1 MQTSDKIYF
10 IISGVREGFKKSHIL
25 CNNDIAEVI
34 NYIDDRRQITNN
46 AIDNFYTIEKTTNY
60 TLVSVFNPNTIDHV
74 GRKAY
79 IAITLFVKN
88 GFEIK
93 GDVVVVL
100 AHLMNYYEQKQGN
113 EITNRFTEEMFEA
126 EYANLGVAA
135 AQSKDGG
142 ARFKQGYIL
151 YDQVAEIASNFQTP
165 TINGFQKVYFFS
177 NKNINVANQLVSFEK
192 IVEFPRAVAFSIIDL
207 FNGNY
212 DVFINDQPYD
222 VRGRVSQQNL
232 LVYANQGDVLKIVDL
247 SIKKSHTLVITAPGN
262 NINILD
268 VFPKQTRSITTGP
281 RAVGGSSTPRGTI
294 NNDSKDKKLN
304 RVLMIMIGI
313 LVPCVIGLVI
323 YTFKEDPPPVQTP
336 AKPNTTVVTQPDPID
351 ATQSTTTNATNTTVV
366 SGNSTNTVSTQSTG
380 TTTTTAT
387 NPRSRSRN
395 LQVQGANGRGAS
407 GSQPPPKIII
417 VQPNTGGSS
426 SGSKESNSQS
436 KKCSICDRLNSEI
449 KEVTGEDKT
458 HKKNE
463 LKNHQQSANCKKN
476 Q

>member
-93 GDVVVVL
+93 GDVVGVL

-151 YDQVAEIASNFQTP
+151 YDQLAEIASNFQTP

-222 VRGRVSQQNL
+222 VKGRVSQQNL

-247 SIKKSHTLVITAPGN
+247 STKKSHTHVITAPGN
-262 NINILD
+262 NINIHE
-268 VFPKQTRSITTGP
+268 VFPKQTRSINTRP

-323 YTFKEDPPPVQTP
+323 YTFKEDPPPVPTP
-336 AKPNTTVVTQPDPID
+336 AKPSTTVVTQPSPID
-351 ATQSTTTNATNTTVV
+351 TTQSANTNATNTTVV
-366 SGNSTNTVSTQSTG
+366 SGNATNTVSTQNTR
-380 TTTTTAT
+380 TTTTNIA
-387 NPRSRSRN
+387 NPRPGPTTSPAQRT
-395 LQVQGANGRGAS
+395 VGRGAS
-407 GSQPPPKIII
+407 SAQTSATSTRN
-417 VQPNTGGSS
+417 QASASNSS
-426 SGSKESNSQS
+426 STSKAS
-436 KKCSICDRLNSEI
+436 KTDCKECQRLTALMEGQPSPAL
-449 KEVTGEDKT
+449 KAPFQ
-458 HKKNE
+458 KKI
-463 LKNHQQSANCKKN
+463 KNHPTH
-476 Q
+476 

>member
-1 MQTSDKIYF
+1 MQLSEKIYF
-10 IISGVREGFKKSHIL
+10 IISGVREGFKKSHLL

-46 AIDNFYTIEKTTNY
+46 AIDNFYTIEKTNNY

-88 GFEIK
+88 GLEIK
-93 GDVVVVL
+93 GDIVGVL
-100 AHLMNYYEQKQGN
+100 AHLMNYYEQKQTN

-126 EYANLGVAA
+126 EYANLGIGAA
-135 AQSKDGG
+135 SSQEAG

-151 YDQVAEIASNFQTP
+151 YDQVAEIASHFQSP

-177 NKNINVANQLVSFEK
+177 NRNLNVANQLVSFEK

-212 DVFINDQPYD
+212 DVFINDQLYD
-222 VRGRVSQQNL
+222 VKGRVSQQNL

-247 SIKKSHTLVITAPGN
+247 STKKSHTRVIAAPGN

-268 VFPKQTRSITTGP
+268 LFPKQTRSITTGP
-281 RAVGGSSTPRGTI
+281 RAVGGSSTPRGPI

-323 YTFKEDPPPVQTP
+323 YTFIDPPTPPPPSPPKPAGPVV
-336 AKPNTTVVTQPDPID
+336 NQPEPID
-351 ATQSTTTNATNTTVV
+351 TNQSANTNVTNTTVV
-366 SGNSTNTVSTQSTG
+366 SGNLTNTVGTQNPR

-387 NPRSRSRN
+387 NPRSGTRTSTA
-395 LQVQGANGRGAS
+395 QGAVRGGA
-407 GSQPPPKIII
+407 
-417 VQPNTGGSS
+417 
-426 SGSKESNSQS
+426 SNSQPAATSSRSQASTSNSSSTS
-436 KKCSICDRLNSEI
+436 KASKTDC
-449 KEVTGEDKT
+449 KECQLLTALMDGQPSPALKAPFQ
-458 HKKNE
+458 KKI
-463 LKNHQQSANCKKN
+463 KNHPTH
-476 Q
+476 

>member
-1 MQTSDKIYF
+1 MQLSEKIYF
-10 IISGVREGFKKSHIL
+10 IISGVREGFKKSHLL

-88 GFEIK
+88 GLEIK
-93 GDVVVVL
+93 GDIVGVL
-100 AHLMNYYEQKQGN
+100 VHLMNYYEQKQTN

-126 EYANLGVAA
+126 EYANLGIGAA
-135 AQSKDGG
+135 SSQEAG

-151 YDQVAEIASNFQTP
+151 YDQVAEIASHFQSP

-177 NKNINVANQLVSFEK
+177 HRNLNVANQLVSFEK

-212 DVFINDQPYD
+212 DVFINDLLYD
-222 VRGRVSQQNL
+222 VKGRVSQQNL

-247 SIKKSHTLVITAPGN
+247 STKKSHTLVIAAPGN

-268 VFPKQTRSITTGP
+268 LFPKQTRSINTRPT
-281 RAVGGSSTPRGTI
+281 AVGGSSTPRGTI

-304 RVLMIMIGI
+304 RVLMILIGI

-323 YTFKEDPPPVQTP
+323 YTFIDPPTPPPPSPPKSAGPVV
-336 AKPNTTVVTQPDPID
+336 NQPEPID
-351 ATQSTTTNATNTTVV
+351 TNQSANTNVTNTTVV
-366 SGNSTNTVSTQSTG
+366 SGNLTNTVGTQNPR

-387 NPRSRSRN
+387 NPRSGTRTSPA
-395 LQVQGANGRGAS
+395 QGAVRGGA
-407 GSQPPPKIII
+407 
-417 VQPNTGGSS
+417 
-426 SGSKESNSQS
+426 SNSQPAATS
-436 KKCSICDRLNSEI
+436 
-449 KEVTGEDKT
+449 T
-458 HKKNE
+458 
-463 LKNHQQSANCKKN
+463 KN
-476 Q
+476 QANPTSSASTSKSNKCTECKRLTALMDGTPNPAKKESYQKRINNHPTH